1 MSRRPA
7 GTLLLSILC
16 AAVAATVAWPAGAAA
31 QEAPRTI
38 LVRGERLAEAKR
50 RLAAGDRD
58 LQPALGALVS
68 RARAALAAPMLSVTQ
83 KQITPPSGDMHDY
96 MSLAPYW
103 WPNPA
108 TRDGLPYVRRDGEFN
123 PQSRTDH
130 DGLRLQRTIML
141 SKTLAY
147 AWYFSGDPA
156 FAEGAARRLRVFFI
170 DPATRMHPNLTYGQ
184 AVLGVTEGRG
194 AGMIDTRVL
203 PDLVDTLRVLEDT
216 PAWTA
221 ADREAMEAWC
231 RSFLAWMFDS
241 PQGRDEGAATNNH
254 GVFYDAQVAALAL
267 YVGDTARARAA
278 LDSRARARIADQ
290 IRRDGSQPL
299 ELERTRPLH
308 YSVFTLDAFTMLAEM
323 ARHVNV
329 DLWHAESTTGA
340 SIAGALRFVAPYVAS
355 PGTFPRKDVTPFNPD
370 VSLLPL
376 RRAVAAIPDDTFIR
390 ALAALPTASREGD
403 LSVFEFVLPAVR

>member
-1 MSRRPA
+1 MSRRSPRRYFLA
-7 GTLLLSILC
+7 LVGA
-16 AAVAATVAWPAGAAA
+16 AAVASVTGPVVATA
-31 QEAPRTI
+31 QDAPRTI

-50 RLAAGDRD
+50 RIAAGDRD
-58 LQPALGALVS
+58 LQPALDALVA
-68 RARAALAAPMLSVTQ
+68 RARAALAAPVLSVMQ
-83 KQITPPSGDMHDY
+83 KQVVPPSGDKHDY

-130 DGLRLQRTIML
+130 DGLRLQRTLML

-147 AWYFSGDPA
+147 AWYFTGDAA

-170 DPATRMHPNLTYGQ
+170 DPATRMHPNLKYGQ

-203 PDLVDTLRVLEDT
+203 PDLVDTVRVLEGST
-216 PAWTA
+216 AWTST
-221 ADREAMEAWC
+221 DRDAMAAWC
-231 RSFLAWMFDS
+231 RAFLAWMFDS
-241 PQGRDEGAATNNH
+241 PQGREEGAARNNH

-267 YVGDTARARAA
+267 FVGDTARAREA
-278 LDSRARARIADQ
+278 LDARARARIAEQ
-290 IRRDGSQPL
+290 IGRDGGQPV

-323 ARHVNV
+323 ARHVNA
-329 DLWHAESTTGA
+329 DLWHFESPAGS
-340 SIAGALRFVAPYVAS
+340 SIARALRFVAPYAAA
-355 PGTFPRKDVTPFNPD
+355 PDTFPRKDVTPFSPE

-376 RRAVAAIPDDTFIR
+376 RRAVAAIPEDVFVRT
-390 ALAALPTASREGD
+390 LAALPAAAREAD
-403 LSVFEFVLPAVR
+403 LSVFEFVAPAGR